1 MYLMLQPHWGKQR
14 LQTRRCLTGPHSL
27 AVIIIITCQKD
38 TVLIYVQYK
47 IYETSCGC

>member
-14 LQTRRCLTGPHSL
+14 LTGPQSL